1 MKTNAVA
8 AITNGCSRRL
18 GRQPLSSSRFPPADQ
33 FRVAAH
39 YSKREARIR
48 MRDGVQ
54 LFTIIYELKAAPSGI
69 HF

>member
-1 MKTNAVA
+1 MLSRPLLMGVFAVLA
-8 AITNGCSRRL
+8 G
-18 GRQPLSSSRFPPADQ
+18 SRFPPADQ

-54 LFTIIYELKAAPSGI
+54 LFTIIYELKTAPSGI